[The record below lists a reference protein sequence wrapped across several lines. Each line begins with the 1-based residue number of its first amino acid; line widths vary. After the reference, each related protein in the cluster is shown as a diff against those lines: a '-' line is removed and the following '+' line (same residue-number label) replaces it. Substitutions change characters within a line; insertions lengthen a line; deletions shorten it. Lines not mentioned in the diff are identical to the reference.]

1 MYKPSLKNNWS
12 LVGLCFLALIT
23 YYIAQTSYKTIQAP
37 WYEEKVQASKL
48 MESSMDVLKNEVL
61 TLGYNIDRMN
71 DPNETGLIG
80 SSVSTITTSRG
91 SLSERLVTL
100 NPNYSAVM
108 IDLLKKSNVKEGD
121 YVAVGLTGANPG
133 ANLALFSAMETLKLN
148 PVIIV
153 SVGSSTYGANREL
166 FTWLDMET
174 ILYDSKLVSFRS
186 TLATLGGTN
195 DIGRGLPPEGR
206 DNLSRAISRNNVQ
219 LIAGQNMEENIALR
233 MKAYDS
239 ALPAGKK
246 YSAFI
251 NIGAGVGNVG
261 SLVNAKII
269 PTGINHKLAEKEFKE
284 PGVAM
289 LFAKKNMPVI
299 HIYNVMKLAKE
310 YKLPKNPVPQPKS
323 GVGSIFSSKV
333 NNVMIAVIM
342 WVVLMAAII
351 AVIIFDRHDRHFM
364 SNIVDPD
371 EDL

>member
-12 LVGLCFLALIT
+12 LIGLCLLSLVT

-37 WYEEKVQASKL
+37 WYNEKVESSKL
-48 MESSMDVLKNEVL
+48 MERSMDLLKNEVL

-71 DPNETGLIG
+71 DPNETGLMG

-108 IDLLKKSNVKEGD
+108 VDLLKRSNLKEGD
-121 YVAVGLTGANPG
+121 YVAVGITGANPG
-133 ANLALFSAMETLKLN
+133 ANLALFSAMEILKLK
-148 PVIIV
+148 PIIVV

-166 FTWLDMET
+166 FTWVDMENALNNNHL
-174 ILYDSKLVSFRS
+174 ISFKS
-186 TLATLGGTN
+186 QFATLGGTN

-206 DNLSRAISRNNVQ
+206 DNLNRAIIRNNVQ
-219 LIAGQNMEENIALR
+219 LLSGQNMEENIKLR
-233 MKAYDS
+233 LNAYETQ
-239 ALPAGKK
+239 LPSGKK

-261 SLVNAKII
+261 SVVNAKII
-269 PTGINHKLAEKEFKE
+269 PTGINHKLADKEFKE
-284 PGVAM
+284 PGIAM
-289 LFAKKNMPVI
+289 LFAKKNIPVI

-310 YKLPKNPVPQPKS
+310 YKLPQTPVPMPKS
-323 GVGSIFSSKV
+323 GIGSIFSSQV
-333 NNVMIAVIM
+333 NNVIVAIIC
-342 WVVLMAAII
+342 WIILMSAII